1 MAEERIYTIVVKRQR
16 VEVSRSVYHAYHQAR
31 EAERYQRK
39 LIADNEYSLE
49 RFQEDGVNVEY
60 RPGAV
65 PDFVD
70 RLVLLEQEHQ
80 LRLALR
86 TLTVEERLLIHEL
99 FYNGKSERE
108 LSAMIAVPQKTIND
122 RKRRILAKLRR
133 QMEI

>member
-16 VEVSRSVYHAYHQAR
+16 VEVSGAVYHAYHQAR

-39 LIADNEYSLE
+39 LITDNEYSLE
-49 RFQEDGVNVEY
+49 RFQDDGVNVEY
-60 RPGAV
+60 RTGAV

-70 RLVLLEQEHQ
+70 RLVLLEQEQQ
-80 LRLALR
+80 LLRALR

-122 RKRRILAKLRR
+122 RKRKILAKLRR
-133 QMEI
+133 QIES